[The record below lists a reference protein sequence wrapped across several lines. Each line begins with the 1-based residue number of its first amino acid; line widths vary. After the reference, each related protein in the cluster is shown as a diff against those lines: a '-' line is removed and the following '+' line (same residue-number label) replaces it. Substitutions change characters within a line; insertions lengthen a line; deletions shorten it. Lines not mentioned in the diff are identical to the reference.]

1 MKKTIIDTLTAAG
14 NFKTLLTVLKTASF
28 MDTLRT
34 PGPYTLFAPT
44 DEVFERMTASQL
56 KMLLKDIRRLK
67 TIVTYHVI
75 SGVVAT
81 KDVKP
86 GELRTVEG
94 NSLEAD
100 VNGGQVSMNGA
111 KVVQGDIAASNGLI
125 HAIDALLLPKSLR
138 LAAVA

>member
-1 MKKTIIDTLTAAG
+1 MKTIIDTLTAAG

-44 DEVFERMTASQL
+44 DAVFERMTPSQL

-75 SGVVAT
+75 SGVVAI

-86 GELRTVEG
+86 GELRSVEG
-94 NSLEAD
+94 NSMTAE
-100 VNGGQVSMNGA
+100 VVGGQVSMNGS
-111 KVVQGDIAASNGLI
+111 KVVQGDILASNGRM
-125 HAIDALLLPKSLR
+125 HAIDGLLLPKSLR

>member
-1 MKKTIIDTLTAAG
+1 MNTIIDTIKSAG
-14 NFKTLLTVLKTASF
+14 NFTTLLTVLKTATF

-34 PGPYTLFAPT
+34 PGPYTLFATT
-44 DEVFERMTASQL
+44 DEAFARLPPSQL
-56 KMLLKDIRRLK
+56 KALLKDIRRLK

-81 KDVKP
+81 GDVRP

-94 NSLEAD
+94 NSLTAA
-100 VNGGQVSMNGA
+100 VQGGKVSMNGIH
-111 KVVQGDIAASNGLI
+111 VVQGNIAASNGLI
-125 HAIDALLLPKSLR
+125 HAIDGLLMPKSVK

>member
-1 MKKTIIDTLTAAG
+1 MKTIIDTLTAAG
-14 NFKTLLTVLKTASF
+14 NFTTLLSVLKVATF
-28 MDTLRT
+28 TDTLRT

-44 DEVFERMTASQL
+44 DEAFGRLTPGQFKA
-56 KMLLKDIRRLK
+56 LLKDVRRLK
-67 TIVTYHVI
+67 TIVTYHVV

-94 NSLEAD
+94 NSLLAAVRGEE
-100 VNGGQVSMNGA
+100 VTMNGA
-111 KVVQGDIAASNGLI
+111 KIVQGNIAASNGLI
-125 HAIDALLLPKSLR
+125 HAIDTILIPKNAK

>member
-1 MKKTIIDTLTAAG
+1 MKTITDTLTAAG
-14 NFKTLLTVLKTASF
+14 NFTSLLTALKTATF
-28 MDTLRT
+28 IDTLRT

-44 DEVFERMTASQL
+44 DAAFARLTPAQL
-56 KMLLKDIRRLK
+56 KALLKDIRRLK

-94 NSLEAD
+94 NSLTAD
-100 VNGGQVSMNGA
+100 VHNGEVSMNGA
-111 KVVQGDIAASNGLI
+111 RVVQADIVASNGLI
-125 HAIDALLLPKSLR
+125 HAIDALLMPKSVK